1 MIPSSSRA
9 GTAYAAVQSH
19 LFGGEHSLVSNLGTG
34 YGHFVREVMAST
46 ERVTGWPVPHR
57 LAPRRERPIRVDRR
71 SAPSTALLQLEL
83 GHSLEEI
90 CAAHG
95 NGVGGGVFARG
106 RSEQS
111 SRATAPW

>member
-46 ERVTGWPVPHR
+46 ERVTGWPVPRR

-106 RSEQS
+106 RSKQS